1 MTGRLAVGS
10 LNLKL
15 SRFTLNYC
23 HLKGALELC
32 FSAISSFS
40 YAVYSMPADGW
51 YPLVLV
57 LTLSIKLNGCFVFLI
72 FHFPTA
78 SWNTIV
84 CHAVVQW
91 MLQTPWANMTSKKR
105 SPRLPLSR
113 DSFPPPYWSSPCAH
127 VAVFCRCPLSREYL
141 WTNQLKTNP
150 TKQGLLFGHFSSP
163 FQLPTQLPLLSSV
176 EEAWEEKER
185 MFHICR
191 GDLQSSYEYSL
202 KIHFVS
208 LPRQGLLCPPWKQT
222 AQGLPHLFLE
232 VTERIQIHFS
242 ERWIRIFI
250 HQWTSYYTIGLHL
263 LPLLPPNHTS
273 SVTYPWSYA
282 VFFLFQRSPHVNS
295 QAYTVVIHSY
305 CMTL

>member
-113 DSFPPPYWSSPCAH
+113 DSFPPPLLVFSLCPHSCLLQMSTQQRVSVNQPAQNQPNKTRLIVWSLQFPVSASHTTASALQCWRGMRGKGENDPIFAE
-127 VAVFCRCPLSREYL
+127 VA
-141 WTNQLKTNP
+141 
-150 TKQGLLFGHFSSP
+150 
-163 FQLPTQLPLLSSV
+163 
-176 EEAWEEKER
+176 
-185 MFHICR
+185 
-191 GDLQSSYEYSL
+191 YSL
-202 KIHFVS
+202 HINTASKSILLAYLGKVFYVLLENR
-208 LPRQGLLCPPWKQT
+208 LPKDYLIC
-222 AQGLPHLFLE
+222 
-232 VTERIQIHFS
+232 S
-242 ERWIRIFI
+242 
-250 HQWTSYYTIGLHL
+250 
-263 LPLLPPNHTS
+263 
-273 SVTYPWSYA
+273 
-282 VFFLFQRSPHVNS
+282 
-295 QAYTVVIHSY
+295 
-305 CMTL
+305 